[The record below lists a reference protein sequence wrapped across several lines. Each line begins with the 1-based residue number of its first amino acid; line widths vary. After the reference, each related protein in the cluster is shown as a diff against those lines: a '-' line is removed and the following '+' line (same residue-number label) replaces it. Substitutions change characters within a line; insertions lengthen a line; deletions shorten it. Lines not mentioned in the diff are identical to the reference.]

1 MKKVILVLMGLFLFY
16 QNAEAAKY
24 YCPENSGSNY
34 YSINDIYD
42 TEGDC
47 SSWNSDFFRKNS
59 PDTYTKCLK
68 KNEMLKVRYN
78 QNKCK
83 PITKK
88 THNFGSA
95 VGVVEVVES
104 ERKVISKSCSGGNG
118 CMEKLNQIYANW
130 N

>member
-68 KNEMLKVRYN
+68 KNEMLRSAFASYLWDQCEGKTGEKT
-78 QNKCK
+78 QNRNSIKILK
-83 PITKK
+83 MVHIKK
-88 THNFGSA
+88 N
-95 VGVVEVVES
+95 
-104 ERKVISKSCSGGNG
+104 
-118 CMEKLNQIYANW
+118 L
-130 N
+130 